1 MLRRM
6 SSRRSEMKKKLY
18 IKTLEEKVQRLAYQ
32 AAYLSA
38 QVTLLQVKRHHCS
51 DWKLKL
57 SSLFI
62 IFCVVNSL
70 LFILVYLWMTITI
83 FEKFFFFL
91 LSRQTT
97 VHSSSKLSAW
107 NYMQTT
113 LSKRLNFEMVTDILN
128 YIWCLETFHL
138 VDKHLPGRTN
148 IFMFYRQLWLRNS
161 NRRLSRWVHLLK
173 TVHHAMEVALTS
185 EKFSQILQ
193 VYSQRVLRNK
203 NCGTILNCRSS
214 NRCL

>member
-83 FEKFFFFL
+83 FEKFFFFVE
-91 LSRQTT
+91 QTDN
-97 VHSSSKLSAW
+97 SSLEFEIKCLKLHAD
-107 NYMQTT
+107 NTKQ
-113 LSKRLNFEMVTDILN
+113 
-128 YIWCLETFHL
+128 ETE
-138 VDKHLPGRTN
+138 
-148 IFMFYRQLWLRNS
+148 LRDGNG
-161 NRRLSRWVHLLK
+161 
-173 TVHHAMEVALTS
+173 
-185 EKFSQILQ
+185 
-193 VYSQRVLRNK
+193 YS
-203 NCGTILNCRSS
+203 
-214 NRCL
+214 